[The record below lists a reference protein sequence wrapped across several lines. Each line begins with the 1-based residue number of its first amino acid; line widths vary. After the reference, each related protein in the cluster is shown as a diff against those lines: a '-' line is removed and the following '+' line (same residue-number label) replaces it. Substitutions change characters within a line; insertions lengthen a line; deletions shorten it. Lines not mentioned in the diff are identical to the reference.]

1 MAPFHLTIQPKL
13 HIPDITHPTFYST
26 TSLQWFRGSSCAP
39 PFISS
44 ECPPR
49 HRTPFGPPPPHGV
62 TGDLPTDPN
71 RLGPSQPP
79 LNFVGGNGY
88 IVLRGVVEA
97 KDCVVGWNKV
107 MRAWDSGDE
116 KVVGKNFELL
126 FNASPSEEQARD
138 LELPQRW
145 QSKSSLGQGGGGF
158 SRSSTPSLVESV
170 PKVGN
175 LHPMT
180 PGSVIVA
187 SIGSGP
193 QLPHTDVAT
202 HPEALPPYNRDIS
215 GCHQSSFLC
224 LSEEY

>member
-1 MAPFHLTIQPKL
+1 MPPSAPNPFR
-13 HIPDITHPTFYST
+13 T
-26 TSLQWFRGSSCAP
+26 T
-39 PFISS
+39 
-44 ECPPR
+44 
-49 HRTPFGPPPPHGV
+49 PHWV

-71 RLGPSQPP
+71 MLGPSQPP
-79 LNFVGGNGY
+79 LSFVGGNGY

-97 KDCVVGWNKV
+97 KDCVEGWNKV
-107 MRAWDSGDE
+107 MRAWGSGDE

-126 FNASPSEEQARD
+126 FNAGPSEEQARD
-138 LELPQRW
+138 LELPRRW
-145 QSKSSLGQGGGGF
+145 HSKSLLGQGRGLF
-158 SRSSTPSLVESV
+158 KKFHPPPPLVESV
-170 PKVGN
+170 LEAGN

-202 HPEALPPYNRDIS
+202 HREALPPYDRDIS

-224 LSEEY
+224 LLEEY